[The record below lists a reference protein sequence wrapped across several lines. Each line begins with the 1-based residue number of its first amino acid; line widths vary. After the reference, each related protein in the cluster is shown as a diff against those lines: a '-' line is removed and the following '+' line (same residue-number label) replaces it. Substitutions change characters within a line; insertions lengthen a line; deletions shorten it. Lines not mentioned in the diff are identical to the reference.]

1 MDNPIIAYVL
11 TRLREPST
19 YAGLASFAVA
29 LKLVP
34 NDPSLVQG
42 VSTIGIAVA
51 GMLAALMPEAVK
63 TVVVVP
69 DGKTI
74 IK

>member
-1 MDNPIIAYVL
+1 MDNPVISYILV
-11 TRLREPST
+11 RMKEPST

-29 LKLVP
+29 LKLIP

-51 GMLAALMPEAVK
+51 GMLAALMPEAAK
-63 TVVVVP
+63 TVIVT
-69 DGKTI
+69 DGKPV